1 MPSEVIY
8 EPIEEFGLSE
18 KSKNKTLFS
27 KIGVVGC
34 GLVGQN
40 IARVASFYGIEVVF
54 IEVSE
59 EKIREAYKNIEKVL
73 DERIEH
79 WGITLGEKRAILSR
93 IKGTL
98 DYQDLKGC
106 DFVIEAIRAVDRG
119 GKIKERK
126 EIFRKIEE
134 VVDPECI
141 IATHST
147 TIVITELSSDLKYRD
162 RCISLHF
169 FVNHQEARVIE
180 VVRGL
185 YTTDDSYQKVCKFVA
200 LINRKIIP
208 VQESAGLVSV
218 RIFVVMLNEACDVL
232 MEGVSNVEDV
242 DQLMKIGFGMRLGP
256 FELAD
261 KMGLDKVL
269 RWMDN
274 IYNEFGDV
282 RYKPNPYLRR
292 LVRGKHFGIESGEG
306 FYKYNENGKKIV
318 TSNGN
323 GC

>member
-8 EPIEEFGLSE
+8 EHIEDFGLSE
-18 KSKNKTLFS
+18 KSRNKTLFS

-40 IARVASFYGIEVVF
+40 IARVASFFGIEVVF
-54 IEVSE
+54 IEVNE
-59 EKIREAYKNIEKVL
+59 EKIREAYLNIEKVL

-98 DYQDLKGC
+98 DYQELKGC
-106 DFVIEAIRAVDRG
+106 DFVIEAIRAIDRG

-126 EIFRKIEE
+126 EIFRKIED
-134 VVDPECI
+134 VVDPDCI

-185 YTTDDSYQKVCKFVA
+185 YTTDEAYKKVCKFVA

-218 RIFVVMLNEACDVL
+218 RIFVVMLNEACEIL
-232 MEGVSNVEDV
+232 MEGISTIEDV

-282 RYKPNPYLRR
+282 KYKPNPYLRR
-292 LVRGKHFGIESGEG
+292 LVRAKHLGIETGEG
-306 FYKYNENGKKIV
+306 FYKYDESGIKIV
-318 TSNGN
+318 IPDGR

>member
-1 MPSEVIY
+1 MASEVIY
-8 EPIEEFGLSE
+8 EPIEEFGLS
-18 KSKNKTLFS
+18 KKDVSRALFS

-40 IARVASFYGIEVVF
+40 IARVASFFGMEVVF

-59 EKIREAYKNIEKVL
+59 DKIREAYKNIEKVL

-79 WGITLGEKRAILSR
+79 WGITHGEKRAILSR

-98 DYQDLKGC
+98 EYKDLKGC
-106 DFVIEAIRAVDRG
+106 DFVIEAIRAIDRG

-126 EIFRKIEE
+126 EIFRRIED
-134 VVDPECI
+134 VVEPDCI

-185 YTTDDSYQKVCKFVA
+185 YTTDESYQKVCKFVS
-200 LINRKIIP
+200 LMNRKIIP

-218 RIFVVMLNEACDVL
+218 RLFVVLLNEACEIL
-232 MEGVSNVEDV
+232 MEGISNIEDV

-274 IYNEFGDV
+274 IYNEFGDI

-292 LVRGKHFGIESGEG
+292 LVRAKHFGIESGDG
-306 FYKYNENGKKIV
+306 FYKYDENGKRVILPNNK
-318 TSNGN
+318 

>member
-8 EPIEEFGLSE
+8 EPIEDFGLSA
-18 KSKNKTLFS
+18 KSRSKTLFS

-40 IARVASFYGIEVVF
+40 IARVASFFGIEVVF
-54 IEVSE
+54 IEVNE
-59 EKIREAYKNIEKVL
+59 DKIREAYKNIEKVL

-79 WGITLGEKRAILSR
+79 WGITTGEKRAILSR
-93 IKGTL
+93 IKGSL

-106 DFVIEAIRAVDRG
+106 DFVIEAIRAIDRG

-126 EIFRKIEE
+126 EIFRRIEE
-134 VVDPECI
+134 VVEPDCI

-169 FVNHQEARVIE
+169 FVNHQEARIIE

-185 YTTDDSYQKVCKFVA
+185 YTTDESYQKVCKFVS

-218 RIFVVMLNEACDVL
+218 RIFVVLLNEACEIL
-232 MEGVSNVEDV
+232 MEGISNIEDV

-274 IYNEFGDV
+274 IYNEFGDI

-292 LVRGKHFGIESGEG
+292 LVRAKHMGIESGEG
-306 FYKYNENGKKIV
+306 FYKYDEKGKRV
-318 TSNGN
+318 PQPNN
-323 GC
+323 QRC